1 MPKHLSPLRV
11 NVAAGTLE
19 DAVWPWR
26 VCAAAYGDSG
36 AAVPAAGAVN
46 PSLNP
51 LLNPLLIRIGALGS
65 GKTSFVVGGG
75 EDR

>member
-1 MPKHLSPLRV
+1 MPEHLSFLRV
-11 NVAAGTLE
+11 NVAAGTLG
-19 DAVWPWR
+19 DAAWPWR
-26 VCAAAYGDSG
+26 VGAAAYGDSG

-46 PSLNP
+46 P

-65 GKTSFVVGGG
+65 GMSTSFVVGG

>member
-19 DAVWPWR
+19 DAAWPWR
-26 VCAAAYGDSG
+26 VCAAARADSG
-36 AAVPAAGAVN
+36 AAVPAAGAVKV
-46 PSLNP
+46 NP

-65 GKTSFVVGGG
+65 GMSTSFVVGGG

>member
-1 MPKHLSPLRV
+1 MPEHRSFSRV
-11 NVAAGTLE
+11 NVAAAPLK
-19 DAVWPWR
+19 DAAWPWR
-26 VCAAAYGDSG
+26 VGAPAYGDSG

-65 GKTSFVVGGG
+65 GMSTSFVVGG